1 MSNKLPPILQ
11 DDNILEKLEYI
22 FKEHFKNPPY
32 NIPPDISWE
41 EKAINFD
48 KVKERYTKNNNFE
61 LKSNDALYISKNNT
75 HYFIE
80 FKIGE
85 LLKKNDDK
93 NNNDINIKYGVKKE
107 LQLKIYD
114 SIFLLSDIDLNEN
127 KYIQDIVNFS
137 KNNIEYILVYY
148 SKNNGDLKINSHLFN
163 KANINLDRFGLSKF
177 KKFLLKEIYIYDEE
191 EFEREFIN
199 KVIRDEP

>member
-48 KVKERYTKNNNFE
+48 KVKERYTKNN
-61 LKSNDALYISKNNT
+61 
-75 HYFIE
+75 
-80 FKIGE
+80 
-85 LLKKNDDK
+85 
-93 NNNDINIKYGVKKE
+93 
-107 LQLKIYD
+107 
-114 SIFLLSDIDLNEN
+114 
-127 KYIQDIVNFS
+127 
-137 KNNIEYILVYY
+137 
-148 SKNNGDLKINSHLFN
+148 GDLKINSHLFN

>member
-32 NIPPDISWE
+32 NIPPDISWK

-85 LLKKNDDK
+85 LLKKPED
-93 NNNDINIKYGVKKE
+93 NNNDVNIKYGVKKE
-107 LQLKIYD
+107 LQMKIYD
-114 SIFLLSDIDLNEN
+114 SIFLLSDIEHANGN

-177 KKFLLKEIYIYDEE
+177 KKFLLKEIYIYHEE

>member
-1 MSNKLPPILQ
+1 MS
-11 DDNILEKLEYI
+11 
-22 FKEHFKNPPY
+22 
-32 NIPPDISWE
+32 
-41 EKAINFD
+41 
-48 KVKERYTKNNNFE
+48 
-61 LKSNDALYISKNNT
+61 
-75 HYFIE
+75 E
-80 FKIGE
+80 FKIIGTIDTLISTE
-85 LLKKNDDK
+85 KEVKFLMKFKN
-93 NNNDINIKYGVKKE
+93 KYE
-107 LQLKIYD
+107 
-114 SIFLLSDIDLNEN
+114 DLNEN

>member
-1 MSNKLPPILQ
+1 M
-11 DDNILEKLEYI
+11 
-22 FKEHFKNPPY
+22 
-32 NIPPDISWE
+32 
-41 EKAINFD
+41 
-48 KVKERYTKNNNFE
+48 
-61 LKSNDALYISKNNT
+61 
-75 HYFIE
+75 
-80 FKIGE
+80 
-85 LLKKNDDK
+85 
-93 NNNDINIKYGVKKE
+93 
-107 LQLKIYD
+107 QLKIYD
-114 SIFLLSDIDLNEN
+114 SIFTLSDIDLNEN

>member
-11 DDNILEKLEYI
+11 YDNILEKLEYI

-32 NIPPDISWE
+32 NIPPDISWK

-85 LLKKNDDK
+85 LLKKPED
-93 NNNDINIKYGVKKE
+93 NNNDVNIKYGVKKE
-107 LQLKIYD
+107 LQMKIYD
-114 SIFLLSDIDLNEN
+114 SIFLLSDIEHANGN

>member
-11 DDNILEKLEYI
+11 YDNILEKLEYI
-22 FKEHFKNPPY
+22 FKEHFKNPTY
-32 NIPPDISWE
+32 NIAPNISWE

-85 LLKKNDDK
+85 LLKKPED
-93 NNNDINIKYGVKKE
+93 NNNDVNIKYGVKKE
-107 LQLKIYD
+107 LQMKIYD
-114 SIFLLSDIDLNEN
+114 SIFLLSDIEHANGN

-163 KANINLDRFGLSKF
+163 KANINLDRFGLRKF